1 MLDTL
6 LRPAPPTP
14 TPTAVAAP
22 APAPARAPRAA
33 ARRAAA
39 AVASVRFELVV
50 TAHPDALARIV
61 RVASAV
67 PYEILTLHVDAPS
80 RGRRRLRMSVAG
92 DAAGFETLRKRLHR
106 VIDTVSLKVV
116 A

>member
-14 TPTAVAAP
+14 TAVP
-22 APAPARAPRAA
+22 VPAPRAT

-80 RGRRRLRMSVAG
+80 RGRRRVRMSVAG
-92 DAAGFETLRKRLHR
+92 DPAGFETLRKRLHR